1 MTELTVCWSP
11 LKSSFKFLNFHFFSW
26 YIRRLCLESDT
37 RQTNEK
43 LFSGVAL
50 VFDQKH
56 FPNWCHM
63 QSDSIKATA
72 IDNPLQF
79 YVKFF
84 IKICVKHNT
93 TNGRPADPRKI
104 QIIEW
109 KYYNDFKLFYKHFFL
124 CWCCRCYFVFARHK
138 RRFCFCGRWYRL
150 PLQLVSNLIR
160 NRCIWMIISIFGN
173 NSIYVNFD

>member
-1 MTELTVCWSP
+1 
-11 LKSSFKFLNFHFFSW
+11 
-26 YIRRLCLESDT
+26 
-37 RQTNEK
+37 
-43 LFSGVAL
+43 
-50 VFDQKH
+50 
-56 FPNWCHM
+56 M

-109 KYYNDFKLFYKHFFL
+109 KYYNDFKLFYKHFFSL
-124 CWCCRCYFVFARHK
+124 LVLSML
-138 RRFCFCGRWYRL
+138 FCFRSTQMKILFLRAMVPSAIAIG
-150 PLQLVSNLIR
+150 Q
-160 NRCIWMIISIFGN
+160 
-173 NSIYVNFD
+173 

>member
-1 MTELTVCWSP
+1 M
-11 LKSSFKFLNFHFFSW
+11 K
-26 YIRRLCLESDT
+26 
-37 RQTNEK
+37 K

-50 VFDQKH
+50 VFLPKKH

-93 TNGRPADPRKI
+93 TNGWPADPRKI

-109 KYYNDFKLFYKHFFL
+109 MHYNDFKLFYKLFFSL
-124 CWCCRCYFVFARHK
+124 LVLSML
-138 RRFCFCGRWYRL
+138 FCFCSTQMKILFLRAMVPSAIAIGQQIDKEQMHLNDYKYFRK
-150 PLQLVSNLIR
+150 
-160 NRCIWMIISIFGN
+160 
-173 NSIYVNFD
+173 